1 MSFIN
6 TVFGIPLGYV
16 MWGCYQL
23 VKNYGL
29 SIILFTL
36 VSKIVMLPVSIMVQK
51 NSIRMIQIQPQINEI
66 KYKHAGDK
74 DRIADEQME
83 LFKKAHYSPMLGMVP
98 MLLQIPLVLGL
109 INVIYNPMQHLMHI
123 KTSVCDQIVAATCS
137 LMGVDQLGSGAQL
150 QAMAA
155 LQNPDN
161 LSFFQNVLAGTG
173 IDIEAI
179 AAQAATINTHFLGL
193 DLSVVP
199 HITVL
204 AWILLIPLFSCLSTV
219 LLCACQN
226 QANVLQKEQGAL
238 GQWGVTIFTVAFSTY
253 FTFLVPG
260 GVGLYWIF
268 SNLFSTALI
277 YILNAVYNPKKYI
290 DYEALEESKRLLAEQ
305 KAEEEAY
312 KKMIEELL
320 ENSDI
325 VIHYVTS
332 DPEDQVF
339 QIKHERFKTY
349 YIGEIK
355 LITLMMKLDCDI
367 VVMTMPDLET
377 YHIKRSY
384 VRKDMEY
391 IHVPHSIDSMNMTYR
406 KGSIDH
412 FDTIFCVGP
421 HHKDEVE
428 KMEETYDLPHKVLLN
443 WGYCLLDDMRKD
455 YESKEKVI
463 NEQKTI
469 LIAPSWQEDNIVDS
483 CLEDILQKLRAT
495 GYKVIV
501 RPHPQHVR
509 HMPEKM
515 QLLKD
520 KFAEDKNI
528 EIQTDFSSNDTVFNA
543 DLIITDW
550 SGIAYEYAFTTL
562 RPVLY
567 INTPMKIMNPEYEK
581 IGVVPI
587 NIFMRDSIGCSLN
600 LDQLDRVADE
610 ATRLIEQ
617 RDLYH
622 DKIDAFVKQYVYHL
636 GTSAKVGANY
646 IKLRLKQIH
655 SKD

>member
-161 LSFFQNVLAGTG
+161 LSFFQSALTGTG

-238 GQWGVTIFTVAFSTY
+238 D
-253 FTFLVPG
+253 
-260 GVGLYWIF
+260 
-268 SNLFSTALI
+268 N
-277 YILNAVYNPKKYI
+277 
-290 DYEALEESKRLLAEQ
+290 
-305 KAEEEAY
+305 
-312 KKMIEELL
+312 
-320 ENSDI
+320 
-325 VIHYVTS
+325 
-332 DPEDQVF
+332 
-339 QIKHERFKTY
+339 
-349 YIGEIK
+349 GE
-355 LITLMMKLDCDI
+355 
-367 VVMTMPDLET
+367 
-377 YHIKRSY
+377 
-384 VRKDMEY
+384 
-391 IHVPHSIDSMNMTYR
+391 
-406 KGSIDH
+406 
-412 FDTIFCVGP
+412 
-421 HHKDEVE
+421 
-428 KMEETYDLPHKVLLN
+428 
-443 WGYCLLDDMRKD
+443 
-455 YESKEKVI
+455 
-463 NEQKTI
+463 
-469 LIAPSWQEDNIVDS
+469 
-483 CLEDILQKLRAT
+483 
-495 GYKVIV
+495 
-501 RPHPQHVR
+501 
-509 HMPEKM
+509 
-515 QLLKD
+515 
-520 KFAEDKNI
+520 
-528 EIQTDFSSNDTVFNA
+528 
-543 DLIITDW
+543 
-550 SGIAYEYAFTTL
+550 
-562 RPVLY
+562 
-567 INTPMKIMNPEYEK
+567 
-581 IGVVPI
+581 
-587 NIFMRDSIGCSLN
+587 
-600 LDQLDRVADE
+600 
-610 ATRLIEQ
+610 
-617 RDLYH
+617 
-622 DKIDAFVKQYVYHL
+622 
-636 GTSAKVGANY
+636 
-646 IKLRLKQIH
+646 
-655 SKD
+655 